1 MAIAAQ
7 RFKFL
12 DEETNVAIKS
22 LEGIFDNAVYNRP
35 DIDSIFQE
43 TAENLLSSITGG
55 DLINSLKDSLP
66 SFDKID
72 IPNLEKTI
80 ANMINQPEIM
90 SALTSSLDALN
101 ISPNNISSTINSL
114 TTEMSKRYAKAASTV
129 CSPFNLLNSLLKNL
143 QNSLLGQLAL
153 LLSKNH
159 MVRLSNGACPILK
172 NTAIPIKLPKSDKAL
187 KAITTITKPID
198 ILKFIE
204 NDKVKIINQP
214 NTQNRDNIWTSKDTH
229 PYIKFPS
236 NVFKEKEI
244 LIVNKILLYR
254 AIYYKYEREIDPATN
269 PNVHTYDAT
278 AINNLINSYQYQS
291 ARDNIAT
298 SNATKADL
306 ASLSQQIRSTFNT
319 DPEALSIAAD
329 IENNR
334 IQSYTQIQEKKYMY
348 YINRYFELV
357 KEFVDNPTYIN
368 TINSYTQY
376 VNSNM
381 PQESKNYYTHVTQ
394 LYNFYKSNRSTL
406 NTSDPASIYTSM
418 VKNAPSSL
426 SSSEIDILVSNIPND
441 TFNKELDY
449 GMPTPSDKL
458 YAA

>member
-22 LEGIFDNAVYNRP
+22 LEEISDNAVYNSP
-35 DIDSIFQE
+35 NIDSIFQE

-55 DLINSLKDSLP
+55 DVINSLKDSLP

-72 IPNLEKTI
+72 VSSIEKTI
-80 ANMINQPEIM
+80 SNMINQQEVM
-90 SALTSSLDALN
+90 SALTSALSALN
-101 ISPNNISSTINSL
+101 VSPNNISKTIASL
-114 TTEMSKRYAKAASTV
+114 TSDLSKKYAKGASTL
-129 CSPFNLLNSLLKNL
+129 CSPFNLLNLLLKNL
-143 QNSLLGQLAL
+143 QNSLLGQLVL
-153 LLSKNH
+153 LLSKNY
-159 MVRLSNGACPILK
+159 MIRLSNGGCPILK
-172 NTAIPIKLPKSDKAL
+172 NSSIPIKLPKSDKTL
-187 KAITTITKPID
+187 KAITKPID
-198 ILKFIE
+198 ILKIIE
-204 NDKVKIINQP
+204 NDKVRTINQP
-214 NTQNRDNIWTSKDTH
+214 NTQNRDNIWTSKDTY
-229 PYIKFPS
+229 PYIKFPV

-254 AIYYKYEREIDPATN
+254 AIYYKYEREINPATN
-269 PNVHTYDAT
+269 PNIHAYDAS
-278 AINNLINSYQYQS
+278 AIINLINSQQYQL

-306 ASLSQQIRSTFNT
+306 MSLSRQIRSTFNV

-348 YINRYFELV
+348 YLNRYFELM

-368 TINSYTQY
+368 TINKYTQY
-376 VNSNM
+376 VNTNM
-381 PQESKNYYTHVTQ
+381 PEESKNFYMHVKQ
-394 LYNFYKSNRSTL
+394 LHSFYKSNRFTL
-406 NTSDPASIYTSM
+406 NTQNTTSIYTTM
-418 VKNAPSSL
+418 IKNAPSSL
-426 SSSEIDILVSNIPND
+426 TSSEIDTLISNIPDD
-441 TFNKELDY
+441 TFNSELDY
-449 GMPTPSDKL
+449 GMPTPSDML